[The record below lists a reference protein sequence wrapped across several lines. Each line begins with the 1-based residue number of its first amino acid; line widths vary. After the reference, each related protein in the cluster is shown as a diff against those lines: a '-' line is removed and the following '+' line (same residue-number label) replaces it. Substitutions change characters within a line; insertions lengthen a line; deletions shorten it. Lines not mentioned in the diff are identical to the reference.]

1 MVPEMNLF
9 TLEFNKT
16 KSKSEQI
23 AEAIASD
30 INDKRLKKNDKL
42 PSKRILANHLGISL
56 NTVINAYELLLSEGY
71 IYSIEKKG
79 YYVSNNILIK
89 NTSNQA
95 IKPKSEEINSF
106 SYSFKTSNVDSSL
119 IPASNLKKIYDE
131 VLKNNN
137 YLYKTDFSGEE
148 SLKNAIC
155 QYLYEVKGIK
165 ANPCDIIISSGID
178 TLIPQI
184 IKLINASIIAIE
196 DPGYKKVANIINYTN
211 KKIIYQKIDNEG
223 ITIPTQKV
231 NLIYTTPYS
240 QFPLGIKMSNQR
252 KNELIAYTKR
262 NNSYIIEDSF
272 DSDFTLKPFI
282 TSSLYSMS
290 DNVFYIE
297 SFSRSIA
304 PSFRISFMILPSKL
318 TSQYKKLHLGFSNPV
333 STIDQLVLAK
343 YISTSFF
350 KHINHLRTILRKK
363 REIILQN
370 IDLNIFEILYQESYL
385 AIIVRPKYIP
395 QNIKELLLNNKIEIS
410 FISDFMYKETSNLL
424 MIGYSYI
431 SINDIKDGILLL
443 NQIFTPK
450 KDE

>member
-223 ITIPTQKV
+223 ITIPTQNV